1 MEKTTTIAHDKPMFS
16 NCIKMANVTAPV
28 DIPAHISLDL
38 FTYKMADPFLA
49 LWQLLIESNKP
60 FSFSTWRFSSGFK
73 ASREILNQ
81 GGQSWWINTFNSFDP
96 PWESCDAP
104 STHLLDGPGGTEPQ
118 SPAGVIHSLPAFL
131 SCFTSPIPS
140 EMLPGIHSQRTD

>member
-1 MEKTTTIAHDKPMFS
+1 
-16 NCIKMANVTAPV
+16 MANVTAPV

-81 GGQSWWINTFNSFDP
+81 GGQS
-96 PWESCDAP
+96 
-104 STHLLDGPGGTEPQ
+104 
-118 SPAGVIHSLPAFL
+118 
-131 SCFTSPIPS
+131 
-140 EMLPGIHSQRTD
+140 